1 MANSRIAR
9 FVMEVAPPQFVSV
22 MRHRTAK
29 MLDTISEEE
38 KDVVG
43 ASSDS
48 LASSSKCF
56 STACASV
63 SSAASKSAS
72 SSVTAADSN
81 KEWSHRHQRLSVG
94 LGRAKIFGCGVAVE
108 TTDRTNGGAGMIRIT
123 ENNMEYGYEY
133 DHTKQLL
140 EFGLSQFRI
149 GEVRSSPKFPGKVNN
164 DGNKVLGKGKGCWTQ
179 KSRPKPRQP
188 ICNSAV
194 KIGKYV
200 GLVSKAT
207 TDTSSCEEDFRG
219 GANLYVNK
227 FKGECSRVENRLVDY
242 LENGFQDIRLV
253 RNKKSTYH
261 KVRMDGGANDQTKGE
276 PNEGSP
282 NKMGF
287 QGESQSSLEE
297 GEAHSPIHHYDVVIK
312 NQSNGQKVLYK
323 QVEKDK
329 SLDLFVDL
337 RS

>member
-1 MANSRIAR
+1 
-9 FVMEVAPPQFVSV
+9 
-22 MRHRTAK
+22 
-29 MLDTISEEE
+29 MLDYDFLLLCAPLDKHISCEIEVKDGNHSFPVRVVELPTPVTISW
-38 KDVVG
+38 VVN
-43 ASSDS
+43 S
-48 LASSSKCF
+48 L
-56 STACASV
+56 
-63 SSAASKSAS
+63 
-72 SSVTAADSN
+72 
-81 KEWSHRHQRLSVG
+81 G
-94 LGRAKIFGCGVAVE
+94 LK
-108 TTDRTNGGAGMIRIT
+108 
-123 ENNMEYGYEY
+123 
-133 DHTKQLL
+133 
-140 EFGLSQFRI
+140 
-149 GEVRSSPKFPGKVNN
+149 SSPKFPGKVNN